1 MGKRAKL
8 SSRCFVCRM
17 HTESCI
23 CADLPSLTLATRV
36 VLVMHRREYKKTTNT
51 GVLALRTLPNSALA
65 IWGEP
70 TEPPDPALFADG
82 ERRALVL
89 TPSDDAATLT
99 PALAAADPRPVTLV
113 VPDGT
118 WRQANKMPRRVPA
131 LADLPRVRLAPGPP
145 TRYRLREETHPWG
158 LATFEAI
165 ARALGVLEGLDT
177 QRALE
182 DAFDRMVEATLDT
195 RGRA

>member
-17 HTESCI
+17 HAESCI
-23 CADLPSLTLATRV
+23 CAALPSLTLATRV

-51 GVLALRTLPNSALA
+51 GVLALRTLSNSALA

-70 TEPPDPALFADG
+70 SDPPDPALFDDG

-89 TPSDDAATLT
+89 TPSDDAELLT
-99 PALAAADPRPVTLV
+99 PAVAAADPRPVTLI

-131 LADLPRVRLAPGPP
+131 LAALPRVRLAGGPP

-165 ARALGVLEGLDT
+165 ARALGVLEGPPVRQT
-177 QRALE
+177 LE
-182 DAFDRMVEATLDT
+182 AAFERMVEATLAT
-195 RGRA
+195 RGRP